1 VKDSDLIGLTA
12 DIVSAHVSHNNL
24 PAADVPTLIRSVYQA
39 LEKADQPEVVAEEA
53 APSPAVSIR
62 SSVKQDYIVCL
73 EDGKKLKMLKRYLRT
88 NYNMSP
94 EDYRAKW
101 GLPKDYPMVA
111 PSYRETR
118 STLAHQ
124 IGLGR
129 KKTVEQPAPVKAAP
143 AKAAKAAPAK
153 AAKPAIAK
161 AAKPAPAKTAK
172 APPKVEKPVAAKVE
186 KPAAKAAAK
195 PAAAK
200 AEKPAAKPLVA
211 KAEKPAPEKIA
222 KAAPKAAKVAKA
234 ANGAATGRKRL
245 GIRTAKAAAQAHLGT
260 EN

>member
-24 PAADVPTLIRSVYQA
+24 PAADVPMLIRSVYQA

-53 APSPAVSIR
+53 APLPAVSVR

-129 KKTVEQPAPVKAAP
+129 KKTVETPAPVKAAP
-143 AKAAKAAPAK
+143 AKAAPAK

-161 AAKPAPAKTAK
+161 AAKPAPAKVAK
-172 APPKVEKPVAAKVE
+172 VAPKVEKPVAAK
-186 KPAAKAAAK
+186 
-195 PAAAK
+195 
-200 AEKPAAKPLVA
+200 AEKPAARPSVA
-211 KAEKPAPEKIA
+211 KVEKPAPEKSAKPA

-234 ANGAATGRKRL
+234 ADTNGAATGRKRL

-260 EN
+260 GN